1 MRTGVKKLKFLGAEC
16 NNPAN
21 FPCDL
26 NIIKRSAAF
35 CGLLNK

>member
-1 MRTGVKKLKFLGAEC
+1 MQARVKKLMFLRAEC

-35 CGLLNK
+35 CGSLNN

>member
-1 MRTGVKKLKFLGAEC
+1 MAKGMKKLMFLGAEC

-21 FPCDL
+21 FPSDL

-35 CGLLNK
+35 CGLLNN